1 MRVVRRP
8 KSLLMRFRGEWRSCN
23 VMARELGGKHVV
35 VVGATGVLGAR
46 IAAHLAAAGARVSAI
61 VRDHTRLDG
70 ASVFQYALAD
80 VTDTAAMRL
89 ALASVASV
97 APIDGVVNASGVV
110 AFGGIGE
117 LDDATLAKLF
127 AVNAT
132 APIVM
137 LRESATLIA
146 DSGFFV
152 NISGVVA
159 TQPVAGMAAYSASKA
174 AAWAAMSA
182 VARELRRRQIDV
194 IDARPPHT
202 ETGLASR
209 AIAGVAPK
217 MPVGLT
223 PDVVAARIVA
233 AIVAG
238 ERDLPVEAFASQ

>member
-1 MRVVRRP
+1 
-8 KSLLMRFRGEWRSCN
+8 
-23 VMARELGGKHVV
+23 
-35 VVGATGVLGAR
+35 
-46 IAAHLAAAGARVSAI
+46 
-61 VRDHTRLDG
+61 
-70 ASVFQYALAD
+70 
-80 VTDTAAMRL
+80 
-89 ALASVASV
+89 
-97 APIDGVVNASGVV
+97 VVNATGVV

-146 DSGFFV
+146 DGGFFV

-238 ERDLPVEAFASQ
+238 ERDLPVEVFVSQ

>member
-1 MRVVRRP
+1 LP
-8 KSLLMRFRGEWRSCN
+8 LRFRGEWRVD

-80 VTDTAAMRL
+80 VTDTAALRL
-89 ALASVASV
+89 AFASVAL
-97 APIDGVVNASGVV
+97 AGPIDGVVNASGVV

-146 DSGFFV
+146 DGGFFV

-223 PDVVAARIVA
+223 PDAVAVRIVA

-238 ERDLPVEAFASQ
+238 ERDLPVEAFASH

>member
-1 MRVVRRP
+1 MHVARRLR
-8 KSLLMRFRGEWRSCN
+8 SLLMRFRGGWRGD

-80 VTDTAAMRL
+80 VTDTAAMRV
-89 ALASVASV
+89 AFASVASV
-97 APIDGVVNASGVV
+97 GPIDGVVNASGVV

-146 DSGFFV
+146 DGGFFV

-238 ERDLPVEAFASQ
+238 ERDLPVEAFASH

>member
-1 MRVVRRP
+1 
-8 KSLLMRFRGEWRSCN
+8 
-23 VMARELGGKHVV
+23 MARELGGKHVV

-80 VTDTAAMRL
+80 VTDTAAMRV
-89 ALASVASV
+89 AFASVR
-97 APIDGVVNASGVV
+97 PIDGVVNASGVV

-146 DSGFFV
+146 DGGFFV

-194 IDARPPHT
+194 IDVRPPHT

-238 ERDLPVEAFASQ
+238 ERDLPVEAFATQ

>member
-1 MRVVRRP
+1 
-8 KSLLMRFRGEWRSCN
+8 
-23 VMARELGGKHVV
+23 MARDLGGKHVV

-80 VTDTAAMRL
+80 VTDTAGLQTAF
-89 ALASVASV
+89 ASVASV
-97 APIDGVVNASGVV
+97 APLDGVVNATGVV

-117 LDDATLAKLF
+117 VDDATLARLF
-127 AVNAT
+127 SVNAI

-137 LRESATLIA
+137 LRESATHLV
-146 DSGFFV
+146 DGGFFV

-223 PDVVAARIVA
+223 PDAVASRIVA
-233 AIVAG
+233 AVIAG
-238 ERDLPVEAFASQ
+238 ERDLPTEAFTV

>member
-8 KSLLMRFRGEWRSCN
+8 RILPLRFRGEWRGD

-80 VTDTAAMRL
+80 VTDTAALRL
-89 ALASVASV
+89 AFASVAL
-97 APIDGVVNASGVV
+97 AGPIDGVVNATGVV

-137 LRESATLIA
+137 LRESAALIA
-146 DSGFFV
+146 DGGFFV

-182 VARELRRRQIDV
+182 VARELRRRQIDL

-217 MPVGLT
+217 MAVGLT
-223 PDVVAARIVA
+223 PDAVAARIVA

-238 ERDLPVEAFASQ
+238 ERDLPVEAFVSQ

>member
-1 MRVVRRP
+1 MT
-8 KSLLMRFRGEWRSCN
+8 
-23 VMARELGGKHVV
+23 RELGGKHVV

-46 IAAHLAAAGARVSAI
+46 IAAHLSANGARVSAI

-89 ALASVASV
+89 AFASVGSV
-97 APIDGVVNASGVV
+97 GQIDGVVNATGVV
-110 AFGGIGE
+110 AFGGIDE
-117 LDDATLAKLF
+117 LDDATMAKLF
-127 AVNAT
+127 AVNAM
-132 APIVM
+132 APMVM
-137 LRESATLIA
+137 LRESAPLIA
-146 DSGFFV
+146 EGGFFV

-174 AAWAAMSA
+174 AAWAAMAA
-182 VARELRRRQIDV
+182 VGRELRRRQIDV

-223 PDVVAARIVA
+223 PDAVAARIVA

>member
-1 MRVVRRP
+1 MV
-8 KSLLMRFRGEWRSCN
+8 
-23 VMARELGGKHVV
+23 RELGGKHVV

-80 VTDTAAMRL
+80 VTDHVALQTAF
-89 ALASVASV
+89 ASVATV
-97 APIDGVVNASGVV
+97 APIDGVVNATGVV

-117 LDDATLAKLF
+117 LDDATLARLF
-127 AVNAT
+127 AVNAI
-132 APIVM
+132 APIEM
-137 LRESATLIA
+137 LRESATLMTNG
-146 DSGFFV
+146 GFFV

-174 AAWAAMSA
+174 AVWAAMSA
-182 VARELRRRQIDV
+182 VGRELRRRQIDV

-202 ETGLASR
+202 ETGLATR

-223 PDVVAARIVA
+223 PDSVAARIVA
-233 AIVAG
+233 AIIGG
-238 ERDLPVEAFASQ
+238 ERDLPAELFVER

>member
-1 MRVVRRP
+1 
-8 KSLLMRFRGEWRSCN
+8 
-23 VMARELGGKHVV
+23 MARDLVGKHVA

-80 VTDTAAMRL
+80 VTDTAGLQTAF
-89 ALASVASV
+89 ASVASV
-97 APIDGVVNASGVV
+97 APLDGVVNATGVV

-117 LDDATLAKLF
+117 VDDATLARLF
-127 AVNAT
+127 SVNAI

-137 LRESATLIA
+137 LRESATHLV
-146 DSGFFV
+146 DGGFFV

-223 PDVVAARIVA
+223 PDAVASRIVA
-233 AIVAG
+233 AVIAG
-238 ERDLPVEAFASQ
+238 ERDLPTEAFTV